1 MENSD
6 PSCNR
11 VLASLS
17 PADAAL
23 LSPWLKLVS
32 LEQGALLADIGDEIE
47 HVYFPHSGMI
57 SLLSVTKSGRGVETA
72 IIGREGVIGAMAGL
86 GLHFTLSQA
95 VAQVP
100 LVAMRIAAAP
110 FRNVVKGSDTLRDL
124 IVRWSEVLIAQ
135 VQITAACNALH
146 PIGQRLAR
154 WILQTKDRTA
164 DDAIPLTQQRLS
176 DVLGVQRSS
185 ISEVAGML
193 QALGLIHYS
202 RGIIEILDR
211 PGLEKAACECYASIN
226 ENAARILPAAR
237 TGIGTPYSGGP
248 ASTRAG

>member
-32 LEQGALLADIGDEIE
+32 LEQGALLAGIGDEIE

-100 LVAMRIAAAP
+100 
-110 FRNVVKGSDTLRDL
+110 
-124 IVRWSEVLIAQ
+124 
-135 VQITAACNALH
+135 
-146 PIGQRLAR
+146 
-154 WILQTKDRTA
+154 
-164 DDAIPLTQQRLS
+164 
-176 DVLGVQRSS
+176 
-185 ISEVAGML
+185 
-193 QALGLIHYS
+193 
-202 RGIIEILDR
+202 
-211 PGLEKAACECYASIN
+211 
-226 ENAARILPAAR
+226 
-237 TGIGTPYSGGP
+237 
-248 ASTRAG
+248 